1 MAIININNR
10 VTLEQLTAIIEQAFT
25 QPQMLA
31 QQQNISTEI
40 LNATYHQALDAYQ
53 QQQMSSALT
62 AFTYLVMYQPYE
74 FDYLFGLAST
84 LHALEQ
90 YQHALVFYGYANLL
104 DARDAGV
111 TFRIAQC
118 YLAIEQ
124 TSEAIDALQT
134 SIEQSFIAPIQ
145 PDIRRLAQTLLD
157 KVMRDFHD

>member
-1 MAIININNR
+1 MTMTNINQE
-10 VTLEQLTAIIEQAFT
+10 VTLEQLIAIIEQALI
-25 QPQMLA
+25 QPQT
-31 QQQNISTEI
+31 QQQTKQNISSEI
-40 LNATYHQALDAYQ
+40 LNATYQQAVDAYQ
-53 QQQMSSALT
+53 QLLLSPALI
-62 AFTYLVMYQPYE
+62 AFTYLVMYQPCE
-74 FDYLFGLAST
+74 RKYLIGLAST

-90 YQHALVFYGYANLL
+90 YRYALVFYGYASLL

-157 KVMRDFHD
+157 EVIQ

>member
-1 MAIININNR
+1 
-10 VTLEQLTAIIEQAFT
+10 
-25 QPQMLA
+25 
-31 QQQNISTEI
+31 
-40 LNATYHQALDAYQ
+40 
-53 QQQMSSALT
+53 
-62 AFTYLVMYQPYE
+62 MYQPCE
-74 FDYLFGLAST
+74 RKYLIGLAST

-90 YQHALVFYGYANLL
+90 YRYALVFYGYASLL

-157 KVMRDFHD
+157 EVIQ

>member
-1 MAIININNR
+1 MTMTNINQE
-10 VTLEQLTAIIEQAFT
+10 VTLEQLIAIIEQALT
-25 QPQMLA
+25 QPQT
-31 QQQNISTEI
+31 QQQTQQNISSEV
-40 LNATYHQALDAYQ
+40 LNETYQQAVDAYQ
-53 QQQMSSALT
+53 QLLLSPALT
-62 AFTYLVMYQPYE
+62 AFTYLVMYQPCE
-74 FDYLFGLAST
+74 RKYLIGLAST

-90 YQHALVFYGYANLL
+90 YRYALVFYGYASLL

-157 KVMRDFHD
+157 EVIQ

>member
-1 MAIININNR
+1 MIITNTNQGG
-10 VTLEQLTAIIEQAFT
+10 TLAQLIAIIEQALT
-25 QPQMLA
+25 QPQTE
-31 QQQNISTEI
+31 QQKQPDISNEI
-40 LNATYHQALDAYQ
+40 LNATYQQAVDAYQ
-53 QQQMSSALT
+53 ELQLSPALT
-62 AFTYLVMYQPYE
+62 AFTYLVMYQPCE
-74 FDYLFGLAST
+74 RKYLIGLAST

-90 YQHALVFYGYANLL
+90 YRYALVFYGYASLL

-124 TSEAIDALQT
+124 TRESIDALQT

-157 KVMRDFHD
+157 EVL